1 MITKELKAK
10 KYCCFYASDFHLE
23 MILLPYLKDNL
34 RKTNISILTQ
44 DNLSVSIKQVLD
56 RTNFS
61 EVEKEDIINLN
72 WNEKQI
78 DSLNIKNNDI
88 IIMNGDKNYIE
99 KINNKI
105 LKLRLKNITLVNCFD
120 ISKIEENKFDITKE
134 YEGILNT
141 NYVTK

>member
-61 EVEKEDIINLN
+61 EVEKKDIINLN

-88 IIMNGDKNYIE
+88 IIINGDKNYIE

>member
-61 EVEKEDIINLN
+61 EVEKEDIINLMKCSKYIYSFIN
-72 WNEKQI
+72 DKN
-78 DSLNIKNNDI
+78 LLLRNLIKNN
-88 IIMNGDKNYIE
+88 E
-99 KINNKI
+99 
-105 LKLRLKNITLVNCFD
+105 LQ
-120 ISKIEENKFDITKE
+120 
-134 YEGILNT
+134 
-141 NYVTK
+141 

>member
-44 DNLSVSIKQVLD
+44 DSLSVSIKQVLD

-78 DSLNIKNNDI
+78 N
-88 IIMNGDKNYIE
+88 
-99 KINNKI
+99 
-105 LKLRLKNITLVNCFD
+105 KLRNSSFFGRYSNISFW
-120 ISKIEENKFDITKE
+120 ISRIWCK
-134 YEGILNT
+134 
-141 NYVTK
+141 